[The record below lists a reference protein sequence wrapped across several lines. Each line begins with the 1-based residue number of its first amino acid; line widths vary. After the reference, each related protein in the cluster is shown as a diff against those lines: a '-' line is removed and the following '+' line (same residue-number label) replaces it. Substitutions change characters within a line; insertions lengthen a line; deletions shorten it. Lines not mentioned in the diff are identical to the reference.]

1 MAKCTPTRLT
11 YERLG
16 ILATDFPGYKAN
28 GTTSGNLIRVQS
40 MDYAFNHPA
49 VDIKS
54 IGSDS
59 FMQQDG
65 ESPII
70 RNADVECNIEYLFS
84 SGENEKSL
92 GIHIGEDGSI
102 LKSRF
107 DANYSRSSDD
117 INIIAVASNEGL
129 HRDLSNETNY
139 SGYHVIGI
147 GNCFLTNYNYTAAVG
162 QLPRVSVSFKGSNMT
177 FETYD
182 PEELPTLPSIK
193 LGMDNQ
199 KSEEKLNL
207 NEESFGYDIVPQ
219 ANVIMPGDIMLNI
232 EKMAGGYG
240 GIPLEAED
248 AAIQNVSLSVPI
260 DRQDIYGF
268 GSNYVFDRK
277 LKFPI
282 MADMSMDV
290 ILREYDTG
298 SIESFFTEGAKYNMT
313 IDHTNRYKYSG
324 KYHDVVNQFVIENAQ
339 LRSQSYKKQ
348 IGGQVEV
355 STQFAVGISS
365 SGGFKIL
372 D

>member
-16 ILATDFPGYKAN
+16 VLVTDFPAYKEN

-40 MDYAFNHPA
+40 MDYSFQHPA
-49 VDIKS
+49 VDVKS

-59 FMQQDG
+59 FMQRDG

-70 RNADVECNIEYLFS
+70 RNANVSCNINYLFS
-84 SGENEKSL
+84 SGENEKFL
-92 GIHIGEDGSI
+92 GLHVGADGSI

-107 DANYSRSSDD
+107 ESESTDD
-117 INIIAVASNEGL
+117 INVIAVASNEGL
-129 HRDLSNETNY
+129 HRDLSNAEDY

-147 GNCFLTNYNYTAAVG
+147 GNCFLDSYNYNAAVG
-162 QLPRVSVSFKGSNMT
+162 QLPTASVSFRGSNMT
-177 FETYD
+177 FDTYEPSD
-182 PEELPTLPSIK
+182 VPTLPAIK
-193 LGMDNQ
+193 LGMENT

-207 NEESFGYDIVPQ
+207 DQDSFGYDIVPQ
-219 ANVIMPGDIMLNI
+219 ANVIMPGDIMINI
-232 EKMAGGYG
+232 QKLAGNYG
-240 GIPLEAED
+240 GVPIEAED
-248 AAIQNVSLSVPI
+248 AAIQSISLNVPI
-260 DRQDIYGF
+260 ERQDIYGF

-277 LKFPI
+277 LKLPI
-282 MADMSMDV
+282 MAELSMDI

-298 SIESFFTEGAKYNMT
+298 SINSFFKEGSKYNMT

-324 KYHDVVNQFVIENAQ
+324 QYHDVVNQFVIEDAQ

-355 STQFAVGISS
+355 STSFAIGIDA